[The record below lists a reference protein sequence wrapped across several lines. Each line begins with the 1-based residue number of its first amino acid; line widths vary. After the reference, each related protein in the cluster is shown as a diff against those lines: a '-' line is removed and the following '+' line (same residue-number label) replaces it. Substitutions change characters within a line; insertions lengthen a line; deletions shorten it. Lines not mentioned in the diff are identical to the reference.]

1 MEKIQWN
8 ESFSIG
14 HEELDAEHQMLVNMI
29 AALQGSLSKGIVNP
43 QVGVALKELVNYT
56 QTHFAHE
63 EDEMKQSGYPEYQA
77 HKKLHEEFTKK
88 VVNLLRDLKRGDSVN
103 AIQLISLAK
112 DWLFDHILIQDKKLG
127 LYLKDREKHSTQS
140 QS

>member
-1 MEKIQWN
+1 MEKIKWN
-8 ESFSIG
+8 DSFSIG
-14 HEELDAEHQMLVNMI
+14 HDEIDAEHQMLVNMI

-56 QTHFAHE
+56 QTHFTHE
-63 EDEMKQSGYPEYQA
+63 EGEMKQSEYPEYLA

-88 VVNLLRDLKRGDSVN
+88 VAKLLRDLKRGDSVN

-112 DWLFDHILIQDKKLG
+112 DWLTEHIMVHDKKLG
-127 LYLKDREKHSTQS
+127 LYLKEREKSTARP
-140 QS
+140 